1 VSNTVGS
8 YWDWRCWAQD
18 RPAIPPPMIAT
29 VGFFDACD
37 DDDDDMLR
45 IVLMNGLG
53 GIKNDNV
60 GDDRVRM
67 IMKMRSFI
75 SCGWLVGWLVV
86 GWLVLSFLLKFDVMM
101 MSGSS
106 RKEKKSVRSTQ
117 KSARNSNRE
126 DVSFFFLFQPEKIS
140 LSSSSSSHHSLT
152 VFVEKANRTE
162 QNSRSIDRYYPK
174 EKVTIIVLLG

>member
-37 DDDDDMLR
+37 DDCDCDCDDDDDDDADMLR

-75 SCGWLVGWLVV
+75 SCGCWLVGWLV
-86 GWLVLSFLLKFDVMM
+86 GW
-101 MSGSS
+101 
-106 RKEKKSVRSTQ
+106 
-117 KSARNSNRE
+117 
-126 DVSFFFLFQPEKIS
+126 
-140 LSSSSSSHHSLT
+140 
-152 VFVEKANRTE
+152 
-162 QNSRSIDRYYPK
+162 
-174 EKVTIIVLLG
+174 